1 MQLRFALVGAIVAA
15 LVVPSAAAAALY
27 GRVAAPRVITLKR
40 ADGTNVTHLSPGNKT
55 FVIRDR
61 SAFHNFHLRGPGVNK
76 ETGVSFVGRRKWRGL
91 HLSNGTYEFLCDVHP
106 NTMSKT
112 FSVG

>member
-1 MQLRFALVGAIVAA
+1 MHLRIALAGAVLVA

-61 SAFHNFHLRGPGVNK
+61 SANHNFHLTGPGVNK

-106 NTMSKT
+106 TTMRGT

>member
-1 MQLRFALVGAIVAA
+1 MQLRIALVGAVVAA

-40 ADGTNVTHLSPGNKT
+40 ADGTNVTHLSSGTKT

-61 SAFHNFHLRGPGVNK
+61 SSRHNFHLKGPGVNR
-76 ETGVSFVGRRKWRGL
+76 ETGVAFVGRRKWSGITL
-91 HLSNGTYEFLCDVHP
+91 TNGTYTFLCDVHP
-106 NTMSKT
+106 GTMTRT
-112 FSVG
+112 FTVG

>member
-1 MQLRFALVGAIVAA
+1 MQLRIALVGAIVAA
-15 LVVPSAAAAALY
+15 LLVPSAAAAALY

-40 ADGTNVTHLSPGNKT
+40 ADGTNVTHLSPGTRT

-76 ETGVSFVGRRKWRGL
+76 ETGVSFVGRRKWRRISL
-91 HLSNGTYEFLCDVHP
+91 TNGTYTFLCDVHP
-106 NTMSKT
+106 GTMTRT
-112 FSVG
+112 FTVG

>member
-1 MQLRFALVGAIVAA
+1 MRTRTALAGAVIAV

-40 ADGTNVTHLSPGNKT
+40 ADGTNVTHLSPGTKT

-61 SAFHNFHLRGPGVNK
+61 SSRHNFHSKGPGVNR
-76 ETGVSFVGRRKWRGL
+76 ETGVAFVGRRKWGGL
-91 HLSNGTYEFLCDVHP
+91 SLTNGTYTFLCDVHP
-106 NTMSKT
+106 GTMTRT
-112 FSVG
+112 FTVG